1 MKLLNFTIIKLT
13 ICVIIGILIG
23 HYFNIHLDFLLVLSS
38 ILIVNLFLIKLFG
51 KRKFHQTVWFGLL
64 SFITTIIIGI
74 LAVTTHNQR
83 NFKNHYTQSY
93 LKQTDSIIQL
103 QFRVR
108 EVLKPGNYYDKYVI
122 DILEVD
128 NKKVKGLSLL
138 NVEKDSTIQELKVD
152 DILITKTE
160 FKELIPPLNPHQFDY
175 KNYLKKKHIYHQI
188 FLSNKELFKI
198 STNKHTVF
206 GYASSLR
213 EFINIKLEKFN
224 FHPDQLAIINALLLG
239 QRQDVSSEIYNS
251 YTQAGAIHILAVSG
265 LHVGV
270 ILMLLNI
277 IFRPIEFFKHG
288 KVLKTA
294 LIIMILWSFA
304 IIAGLSAS
312 VVRAV
317 FMFTIVAIAI
327 NFNRPTNIFNTLAI
341 SLFFLLL
348 IKPTFLFD
356 VGFQL
361 SYLAVFAIVTFHP
374 IISKLWSPPNKAL
387 KFMWNIFVVTI
398 SAQFGIIPISLFY
411 FHQFPGLFFISN
423 LVIIPFLG
431 VILGLG
437 ILVFVLA
444 SINLLTPSLA
454 TLFGN
459 IIGTMNIF
467 VAWVADKEAFLLKN
481 ISFDLHHVIIS
492 YLLIILALYTYY
504 KRNFQSVVIL
514 LFSVLVCQGF
524 LITIKAKSNNEFIVF
539 HKSRHSIVGH
549 KQQERL
555 AFYLDKKDSILLSEK
570 LITNYTIGKDV
581 TINKTDAIPSVFEFN
596 NRKLL
601 VIDSLG
607 IYGVKSFKPDIILLR
622 NSPQLNLVRV
632 IDSLQPQLI
641 ISDGSNYKSY
651 QDRWKVT
658 CEHKKIPFHQ
668 TSKKGAFI
676 YSY

>member
-13 ICVIIGILIG
+13 ICVIVGILIG
-23 HYFNIHLDFLLVLSS
+23 HYFNIHLNFLLVLSS
-38 ILIVNLFLIKLFG
+38 ILLVNLFLIKLFG

-93 LKQTDSIIQL
+93 LTHTDSIIQL

-108 EVLKPGNYYDKYVI
+108 EVLKSGNYYDKYVI
-122 DILEVD
+122 DILEID

-138 NVEKDSTIQELKVD
+138 NIEKDSTLQELKVD

-188 FLSNKELFKI
+188 FLPNKNLFKV
-198 STNKHTVF
+198 STNKHTIF

-239 QRQDVSSEIYNS
+239 QRQDISSEIYNS

-277 IFRPIEFFKHG
+277 LFRPIELFKHG
-288 KVLKTA
+288 KILKTS
-294 LIIMILWSFA
+294 LIIIILWSFA

-327 NFNRPTNIFNTLAI
+327 NFKRPTNIFNTLAI

-374 IISKLWSPPNKAL
+374 IISKLWTPPNKVL

-444 SINLLTPSLA
+444 TINLLPNFLA
-454 TLFGN
+454 SLFGN
-459 IIGTMNIF
+459 ITGAMNSF
-467 VAWVADKEAFLLKN
+467 VAWIADKEAFLFRN

-492 YLLIILALYTYY
+492 YLLIILVLYTYY
-504 KRNFQSVVIL
+504 KRSFQSVVIL
-514 LFSVLVCQGF
+514 LFSILVCQGF
-524 LITIKAKSNNEFIVF
+524 LITMKAKNNNEFIVF
-539 HKSRHSIVGH
+539 HKSRHSVIGH
-549 KQQERL
+549 KQQEQL
-555 AFYLDKKDSILLSEK
+555 ALYVDKKDSILLSEK
-570 LITNYTIGKDV
+570 LITNYTVGKDV
-581 TINKTDAIPSVFEFN
+581 TVTKIDTIPSVFEFN

-607 IYGVKSFKPDIILLR
+607 IYSIKSFKPNIILLR
-622 NSPQLNLVRV
+622 NSPKLNLVRV

-651 QDRWKVT
+651 QDRWRVT
-658 CEHKKIPFHQ
+658 CEHKKIPFYQ

>member
-23 HYFNIHLDFLLVLSS
+23 YNFNIDFSFLLALNS
-38 ILIVNLFLIKLFG
+38 ILLITLFLIKIFG

-64 SFITTIIIGI
+64 SFITTTLIGI
-74 LAVTTHNQR
+74 LAVTTQNQS
-83 NFKNHYTQSY
+83 NFKDHYTKSY
-93 LKQTDSIIQL
+93 NKEIDSIIQL

-122 DILEVD
+122 DILKID

-138 NVEKDSTIQELKVD
+138 NIEKDSTIQVLKVD

-160 FKELIPPLNPHQFDY
+160 FKELIPPLNPYQFDY
-175 KNYLKKKHIYHQI
+175 KNYLKKKHIYHQL
-188 FLSNKELFKI
+188 FLSNKELFKV
-198 STNKHTVF
+198 STNKHTIF
-206 GYASSLR
+206 GHASLLR

-239 QRQDVSSEIYNS
+239 QRQDISSEIYNS

-277 IFRPIEFFKHG
+277 LFRPIELLKNG
-288 KVLKTA
+288 KVLKTI
-294 LIIMILWSFA
+294 LIIIILWSFA

-317 FMFTIVAIAI
+317 FMFTIVAIAM
-327 NFNRPTNIFNTLAI
+327 NFKRPTNIYNTLAI

-374 IISKLWSPPNKAL
+374 IISKLWLPSNKAF
-387 KFMWNIFVVTI
+387 KFIWNIFVVTI

-431 VILGLG
+431 IILGLG

-444 SINLLTPSLA
+444 SINLLPQVLASLFA
-454 TLFGN
+454 KT
-459 IIGTMNIF
+459 IGKMNTF
-467 VAWVADKEAFLLKN
+467 VAWVADKEAFLFKH

-492 YLLIILALYTYY
+492 YLFIALALYTYY
-504 KRNFQSVVIL
+504 RRSFQSVITL
-514 LFSVLVCQGF
+514 LFSILVCQGF
-524 LITIKAKSNNEFIVF
+524 LITMKTKSNNEFIVF
-539 HKSRHSIVGH
+539 HKSRHTIIGH
-549 KQQERL
+549 KQQEKL
-555 AFYLDKKDSILLSEK
+555 ALYVDKKDSILLSEK

-581 TINKTDAIPSVFEFN
+581 TVNKTDTIPSVFEFH

-607 IYGVKSFKPDIILLR
+607 IYSVKSFKPDIVLLR
-622 NSPQLNLVRV
+622 NSPKFNLVRV
-632 IDSLQPQLI
+632 IDSLQPHLI
-641 ISDGSNYKSY
+641 ICDGSNYKSY
-651 QDRWKVT
+651 QDRWRVT

-668 TSKKGAFI
+668 TSKKGAFLFR
-676 YSY
+676 Y

>member
-13 ICVIIGILIG
+13 ICVVVGILIG
-23 HYFNIHLDFLLVLSS
+23 YYLNIHFNFLLVLSG
-38 ILIVNLFLIKLFG
+38 ILLVILFLIKQFRI
-51 KRKFHQTVWFGLL
+51 RKFHQTIWFGLL
-64 SFITTIIIGI
+64 TFITTIVIGI
-74 LAVTTHNQR
+74 LAISIHNQS
-83 NFKNHYTQSY
+83 NFKNHYTKSY
-93 LKQTDSIIQL
+93 LLETDSIIQL
-103 QFRVR
+103 QLRVR

-122 DILEVD
+122 DIIKID
-128 NKKVKGLSLL
+128 NKKVKGISLL
-138 NVEKDSTIQELKVD
+138 NVEKDSTIQGLKVD
-152 DILITKTE
+152 DILITKAQ

-175 KNYLKKKHIYHQI
+175 KNYLKKKHIYHQL
-188 FLSNKELFKI
+188 FLSNKKLFKVA
-198 STNKHTVF
+198 TNKHTIF
-206 GYASSLR
+206 GYASLLR
-213 EFINIKLEKFN
+213 EFINSKLEKFN
-224 FHPDQLAIINALLLG
+224 FHPDRLAIINALLLG
-239 QRQDVSSEIYNS
+239 QRQDISSEIYNS

-270 ILMLLNI
+270 ILMLLHI
-277 IFRPIEFFKHG
+277 LLKPIELFKHG
-288 KVLKTA
+288 KRLKTT
-294 LIIMILWSFA
+294 LIIIILWSFA

-317 FMFTIVAIAI
+317 FMFTIVAIAM
-327 NFNRPTNIFNTLAI
+327 NFKRPTNIYNTLAI
-341 SLFFLLL
+341 SLLFLLL

-374 IISKLWSPPNKAL
+374 IISKIWFPPNKAA

-411 FHQFPGLFFISN
+411 FHQFPGLFFLSN

-431 VILGLG
+431 IILGLG
-437 ILVFVLA
+437 ILVFILA
-444 SINLLTPSLA
+444 SINLLPQFLA
-454 TLFGN
+454 SIFGE
-459 IIGTMNIF
+459 IIGLMNSF
-467 VAWVADKEAFLLKN
+467 VAWVADKETFLFKH

-492 YLLIILALYTYY
+492 YLIIILALYAYF
-504 KRNFQSVVIL
+504 KRNFQSVIIL

-524 LITIKAKSNNEFIVF
+524 LITLKAKSNNEFTVF

-549 KQQERL
+549 KQQEQL
-555 AFYLDKKDSILLSEK
+555 TLYLDKKDSILQSEK
-570 LITNYTIGKDV
+570 LITNYIVGKDV
-581 TINKTDAIPSVFEFN
+581 TVNRMDTIASVFKFN
-596 NRKLL
+596 SRKLL

-607 IYGVKSFKPDIILLR
+607 IYNVKSFKPDIILLR
-622 NSPQLNLVRV
+622 NSPKLNLIRV

-651 QDRWKVT
+651 QERWRVT

-668 TSKKGAFI
+668 TSKKGAFV